1 MFKFRKKNFALPAAL
16 AGSAAMNAIGAL
28 GVGTSVAGMMQ
39 SGKQAKAAAAQQ
51 EEAMEEQR
59 RLQNQQLNAQ
69 ARQNERMMNTLKE
82 VAKQNPGVAAAAAG
96 QQMGVMQGN
105 FSVPA
110 GLVNAAKVAKGAV
123 KDLAIVGKKVGAHKH
138 VASGIALG
146 TTAAGASYLVDKA
159 IQADAKRNGIDLGN
173 GDSEG
178 RKESAKKIGKVAA
191 IAGTAAL
198 ATLGAKK
205 GLLGKSIQG
214 TANKYI
220 TKANAGKVGNTM
232 KNAFK
237 DQFVNSDKLKNAK
250 TFKDKVKSVNGL
262 GIAITAGLA
271 ATPAVGYVSSKK
283 AMKDQ
288 INATEEQRSYAAVS
302 AKSLKTVVPNLQKN
316 AMKFVQRVKPAVSR
330 AAINPSASSGPAVAK
345 FKEAPVRNI
354 LGKVSGFLGGGGQQ
368 GTAEFTEALRK
379 QGAKSG
385 NTVTQKAA
393 DFLGKHK
400 TLAVAGSVGVG
411 LAMMKP
417 FEYSHGAVRTVTKA
431 IDKNATKYEDSQNKT
446 VD

>member
-1 MFKFRKKNFALPAAL
+1 MAVGGALAAGKTALAALGGGSAL
-16 AGSAAMNAIGAL
+16 AGGLS
-28 GVGTSVAGMMQ
+28 VGMQGLSMAQVA
-39 SGKQAKAAAAQQ
+39 KQGNQAAQQ
-51 EEAMEEQR
+51 MEDQMREQR
-59 RLQNQQLNAQ
+59 HLQNQQLKAQ
-69 ARQNERMMNTLKE
+69 AKQNQQMMNTLKQ
-82 VAKQNPGVAAAAAG
+82 VAKQNPTVAGAAAG

-138 VASGIALG
+138 IASGLALG
-146 TTAAGASYLVDKA
+146 ATAAGASYLVDKA
-159 IQADAKRNGIDLGN
+159 IQADAKRNGINLGN

-316 AMKFVQRVKPAVSR
+316 AMKFVQKVKPAVSR

-345 FKEAPVRNI
+345 FKEAPVRNV
-354 LGKVSGFLGGGGQQ
+354 LGRVSGFLGGGGQQ

-385 NTVTQKAA
+385 NAVTQKAA

>member
-1 MFKFRKKNFALPAAL
+1 MLKFKKKNFGIPIAAAGAKVL
-16 AGSAAMNAIGAL
+16 GSALVKDLAVQGAIG
-28 GVGTSVAGMMQ
+28 VATTKM
-39 SGKQAKAAAAQQ
+39 SNSAAAKQA
-51 EEAMEEQR
+51 EEQMEEQR
-59 RLQNQQLNAQ
+59 RLQNQQLKVQ
-69 ARQNERMMNTLKE
+69 AKQNREMMNTLKE
-82 VAKQNPGVAAAAAG
+82 VAKTNPTVAGAAAG
-96 QQMGVMQGN
+96 QMVQGN

-138 VASGIALG
+138 IASGLALG
-146 TTAAGASYLVDKA
+146 ATAAGASYLVDKA
-159 IQADAKRNGIDLGN
+159 IQADAKRNGIDLGK

-178 RKESAKKIGKVAA
+178 RKESAKKLGKVAA

-271 ATPAVGYVSSKK
+271 ATPAVGYVSNKK
-283 AMKDQ
+283 AMKNQ

-316 AMKFVQRVKPAVSR
+316 AMKFVQKIKPAVSR
-330 AAINPSASSGPAVAK
+330 AASNPSASSGPAVAR
-345 FKEAPVRNI
+345 FKDAPVRNV
-354 LGKVSGFLGGGGQQ
+354 LGRVSGFLGGGGQQ

-385 NTVTQKAA
+385 NAVTQKAA

-417 FEYSHGAVRTVTKA
+417 FEYGHGAVRTVTKA
-431 IDKNATKYEDSQNKT
+431 VDKNATKYEDSQNKI

>member
-1 MFKFRKKNFALPAAL
+1 MLKFKKKNFGIPIAAAGAKVL
-16 AGSAAMNAIGAL
+16 GSALVKDLAVQGAIG
-28 GVGTSVAGMMQ
+28 VATTKM
-39 SGKQAKAAAAQQ
+39 SNSAAAKQA
-51 EEAMEEQR
+51 EEQMEEQR
-59 RLQNQQLNAQ
+59 RLQNQQLKAQ
-69 ARQNERMMNTLKE
+69 AKQNQQMMNTLKE
-82 VAKQNPGVAAAAAG
+82 VAKTNPTVAGAAAG
-96 QQMGVMQGN
+96 QMVQGN

-138 VASGIALG
+138 IASGLALG
-146 TTAAGASYLVDKA
+146 ATAAGASYLVDKA

-178 RKESAKKIGKVAA
+178 RKESAKKLGKVAA

-232 KNAFK
+232 KSAFK

-302 AKSLKTVVPNLQKN
+302 AKSLKTIAPNLQKN
-316 AMKFVQRVKPAVSR
+316 AMKFVQKIKPAVSR
-330 AAINPSASSGPAVAK
+330 AASNPSASSGPAVAK
-345 FKEAPVRNI
+345 FKDAPVRSV
-354 LGKVSGFLGGGGQQ
+354 LGRVSGFLGGGGQQ

-417 FEYSHGAVRTVTKA
+417 FEYGHGAVRTVTKA
-431 IDKNATKYEDSQNKT
+431 VDKNATKYEDSQNKT

>member
-1 MFKFRKKNFALPAAL
+1 MLKFKKKNFGIPIAAAGAKVL
-16 AGSAAMNAIGAL
+16 GSALVKDLAVQGAIG
-28 GVGTSVAGMMQ
+28 VATTKM
-39 SGKQAKAAAAQQ
+39 SNSAAAKQA
-51 EEAMEEQR
+51 EEQMEEQR
-59 RLQNQQLNAQ
+59 RLQNQQLKAQ
-69 ARQNERMMNTLKE
+69 AKQNREMMNTLKE
-82 VAKQNPGVAAAAAG
+82 VAKTNPTVAGAAAG
-96 QQMGVMQGN
+96 QMVQGN

-110 GLVNAAKVAKGAV
+110 SLVNAAKVAKGAV

-138 VASGIALG
+138 VASGLALG
-146 TTAAGASYLVDKA
+146 ATAAGASYLVDKA
-159 IQADAKRNGIDLGN
+159 IQADAKRNGIDLGK

-271 ATPAVGYVSSKK
+271 ATPVVGYVSSKK

-302 AKSLKTVVPNLQKN
+302 AKSLKTIAPNLQKN
-316 AMKFVQRVKPAVSR
+316 AMKFVQKIKPAVSR
-330 AAINPSASSGPAVAK
+330 AASNPSASSGPAVAK
-345 FKEAPVRNI
+345 FKDAPVRSV

-385 NTVTQKAA
+385 NAVTQKAA
-393 DFLGKHK
+393 NFLDKHK